1 MLSEFEAALARTA
14 LGQYDTYR
22 FQSESDPGLARQIER
37 YWRDL
42 GFAFPGVGE
51 AWSAVFV
58 SWCVKTAGAT
68 RREFRFSARHAEFV
82 QWAIGNAETGTGL
95 FRAQPIESCVP
106 ATGDIIQNN
115 RGGNSFGYGHAAEH
129 DDYPSHSA
137 IVVETGAD
145 ASGRYAVTIGGNE
158 SDSIRRKR
166 VALDSRGYIVQRA
179 IEPFICVV
187 QTLK

>member
-1 MLSEFEAALARTA
+1 MLSEFEAKLAETA

-22 FQSESDPGLARQIER
+22 FQSESDPGLAKQIER

-42 GFAFPGVGE
+42 GFAFPGVGTP
-51 AWSAVFV
+51 WSAVFV

-68 RREFRFSARHAEFV
+68 KKEFPFSARHAAFV
-82 QWAIGNAETGTGL
+82 HWAIANAETNSGL
-95 FRAQPIESCVP
+95 FRALPVEACAP

-115 RGGNSFGYGHAAEH
+115 RGGNGFDYAHAAEH
-129 DDYPSHSA
+129 DDYESHTA

-145 ASGRYAVTIGGNE
+145 GSGRFAVTIGGNE
-158 SDSIRRKR
+158 SDSVRRKR
-166 VALDSRGYIVQRA
+166 VALDARGYIVQRA
-179 IEPFICVV
+179 IEPFICVI